1 MSSAVAPSVTTTVV
15 AKPAVMTRGR
25 RLTVWTLIVVA
36 TLLALVSILTVWVN
50 RQMLDNN
57 SWKNASAQVIQDP
70 KVRASLAAFM
80 VNELYDNVNVEQAL
94 AGRLPANLKQ
104 LAGPLA
110 SALRQPA
117 TNTAAAILARPRVQQ
132 LWVTTLGIAHQKLIN
147 VLENKT
153 GFGIQTGNGV
163 VTVNL
168 HELVT
173 ELGTQLGI
181 PASALA
187 RIPATT
193 GVIPVMRSDQLASAQ
208 KGVRLIKILSA
219 WLLILVFAL
228 YALAVYLARGAR
240 RVILRDV
247 GWTLVVLGVI
257 VLLIRRLAGN
267 YTLDALSSP
276 TYEGTLRHV
285 WLIETSIWGQ
295 IGIAAIIY
303 GVVVVLA
310 AVLAGRMRWA
320 VAARRLLAPVFA
332 VHTGVAA
339 LVVAVAY
346 LLVVLWGPT
355 HALRQWWGILIFAG
369 LIAVGFALLRRQ
381 TLAEF
386 APTGAAVASSVPAGP
401 RAPEL

>member
-1 MSSAVAPSVTTTVV
+1 
-15 AKPAVMTRGR
+15 MTRR
-25 RLTVWTLIVVA
+25 RKLVVWTLISVA

-50 RQMLDNN
+50 RQMLDNG
-57 SWKNASAQVIQDP
+57 SWKNASAQVIREP
-70 KVRASLAAFM
+70 KVRAALAAFM
-80 VNELYDNVNVEQAL
+80 VNQLYDNVNVEQAL
-94 AGRLPANLKQ
+94 ASRLPTNLKQ

-132 LWVTTLGIAHQKLIN
+132 LWINTLGIAHQKLIN

-153 GFGIQTGNGV
+153 GFGVQTGNGV

-187 RIPATT
+187 RIPNTT
-193 GVIPVMRSDQLASAQ
+193 GVITVMRSDQLGAAQ

-228 YALAVYLARGAR
+228 YALAVYLAKGAR

-247 GWTLVVLGVI
+247 GWALVVVGVV
-257 VLLIRRLAGN
+257 VLLIRRMAGN
-267 YTLDALSSP
+267 YTIDALSSP
-276 TYEGTLRHV
+276 TYKGTLRDV

-295 IGIAAIIY
+295 IGIATLIY
-303 GVVVVLA
+303 GVVLVVA
-310 AVLAGRMRWA
+310 AILVGPMRWA
-320 VAARRLLAPVFA
+320 VDGRRLLAPVFA
-332 VHTGVAA
+332 VHTAVAA
-339 LVVAVAY
+339 VIVAVAY
-346 LLVVLWGPT
+346 LLVILWGPT
-355 HALRQWWGILIFAG
+355 HALRQWWGILIFAA
-369 LIAVGFALLRRQ
+369 LIAAGFAVLRRQ
-381 TLAEF
+381 TLEEFPQAEH
-386 APTGAAVASSVPAGP
+386 AVAPAVSGGP
-401 RAPEL
+401 PAP